1 MTLNRRSFLATA
13 ASAATLAM
21 MPFAA
26 VAQGRRILVM
36 ASSVDI
42 PNFDPH
48 VASGYAPAMLFRN
61 TYDALVRVVGNPP
74 EVVPSLATSWTAS
87 DDGLHYEF
95 TLDPAA
101 RFQDGSP
108 VTAEAVV
115 YSFERILRLQR
126 GYSWMLSGV
135 LTSGSVTAKD
145 RQTVAFDLKAPFAPF
160 LQVLPWMFVVNPAL
174 VEANK
179 GSDDGQAWL
188 LQNTAGSGA
197 FRMGRVMPG
206 NLYEF
211 VRVEDDWHKDV
222 GNLEGAIWK
231 IVREASTER
240 TMIQRGEA
248 HIALELYAE
257 DMEALAGVPGV
268 VLVTEPEYR
277 TFSIKMN
284 TAKGP
289 LSDLNLRKAVSYAF
303 NYQGMLDSAG
313 PAELMV
319 GPLPTGIFGHDSDLK
334 VYRQDMALAKEH
346 LAKSPHKDGGFTL
359 TVQYASGYENQ
370 RRWCLLLLEALKE
383 LNITLDI
390 KQAVWPDIV
399 ASAQSPD
406 TMPDFYCIFQ
416 SANYADPDNIAF
428 AAYHSSRNGQWQNPV
443 YKNPEADRLIE
454 AARLEIDPAKRAE
467 LYRALQVLLVED
479 APDIFGVLEK
489 RKLALRD
496 NVQGYVFTPV
506 AANSIELLPLS
517 LG

>member
-1 MTLNRRSFLATA
+1 MNISRRTLMGTALSAAALAALPATA
-13 ASAATLAM
+13 
-21 MPFAA
+21 FAR
-26 VAQGRRILVM
+26 GRKVLVV

-61 TYDALVRVVGNPP
+61 TYDALVRVVANPP
-74 EVVPSLATSWTAS
+74 QIVAGLAKSWTVAP
-87 DDGLHYEF
+87 DGLSAEF
-95 TLDPAA
+95 TLDPEA
-101 RFQDGSP
+101 RFQDGTP
-108 VTAEAVV
+108 VTADAVV
-115 YSFERILRLQR
+115 YSFERIIRLKR
-126 GYSWMLSGV
+126 GYSWMIEGILE
-135 LTSGSVTAKD
+135 SGSVTAKD
-145 RQTVAFDLKAPFAPF
+145 AQTVAFALKAPFAPF
-160 LQVLPWMFVVNPAL
+160 LQVIPWMFIVNPAAL
-174 VEANK
+174 EANK
-179 GSDDGQAWL
+179 GDDDAQSYL
-188 LQNTAGSGA
+188 MQNTAGSGA

-206 NLYEF
+206 NMYEF
-211 VRVEDDWHKDV
+211 LRVENDWHKDG

-231 IVREASTER
+231 IVREAATER
-240 TMIQRGEA
+240 MMMQRGEA

-257 DMEALAGVPGV
+257 DMEALANTPEV
-268 VLVTEPEYR
+268 VRVIEPEYR

-289 LSDLNLRKAVSYAF
+289 LADANLRKAVSYAY

-319 GPLPTGIFGHDSDLK
+319 GPLPNGIFGHDPDLT
-334 VYRQDMALAKEH
+334 VYRQDLAKAQEY
-346 LAKSPHKDGGFTL
+346 LAKSDYKDGGITL
-359 TVQYASGYENQ
+359 SVQYASGYENQ
-370 RRWCLLLLEALKE
+370 RRWCLLLLEALKT

-390 KQAVWPDIV
+390 KPATWPDIV

-443 YKNPEADRLIE
+443 YNNPQADRLIE
-454 AARLEIDPAKRAE
+454 AARIEMDSDKRKA
-467 LYRALQVLLVED
+467 LYKDLQILLVED
-479 APDIFGVLEK
+479 APDIFGVLEM

-496 NVQGYVFTPV
+496 NVKGYVFAPV

-517 LG
+517 LE

>member
-1 MTLNRRSFLATA
+1 MNISRRALLGSAMTA
-13 ASAATLAM
+13 AALASMPLSA
-21 MPFAA
+21 FAR
-26 VAQGRRILVM
+26 GRKVLIL

-48 VASGYAPAMLFRN
+48 VTSGYGPAMLLRN
-61 TYDALVRVVGNPP
+61 TYDSLVRVVGNPP
-74 EVVPSLATSWTAS
+74 EIVPSLATSWTAS

-95 TLDPAA
+95 TLNPDA

-115 YSFERILRLQR
+115 YSFDRIMRLQR
-126 GYSWMLSGV
+126 GYSWMIKGILEPG
-135 LTSGSVTAKD
+135 GVTAKD
-145 RQTVAFDLKAPFAPF
+145 RQTVDFALKAPFAPF
-160 LQVLPWMFVVNPAL
+160 LQVLPWMFIVNPAV
-174 VEANK
+174 VEENK
-179 GSDDGQAWL
+179 GDDDGQAYL
-188 LQNTAGSGA
+188 LQNVAGSGP

-206 NLYEF
+206 NMYEF
-211 VRVEDDWHKDV
+211 VRVEDDWHKDG
-222 GNLEGAIWK
+222 GNLDGAIWK
-231 IVREASTER
+231 IVREAATER
-240 TMIQRGEA
+240 MMIERGEA

-257 DMEALAGVPGV
+257 DMATLENAPGV
-268 VLVTEPEYR
+268 VSVIEPEYR

-289 LSDLNLRKAVSYAF
+289 LADVNLRKAISYAYD
-303 NYQGMLDSAG
+303 YQGMLDSAG

-319 GPLPTGIFGHDSDLK
+319 GPLPTGIFGFDPDLA
-334 VYRQDMALAKEH
+334 VYRKDLDKAKEY
-346 LAKSPHKDGGFTL
+346 LAKSEYKDGGFTL
-359 TVQYASGYENQ
+359 TALYATGYENQ

-383 LNITLDI
+383 LNISLDI
-390 KQAVWPDIV
+390 KPSTWPDTV

-416 SANYADPDNIAF
+416 TANYADPDNIAF

-443 YKNPEADRLIE
+443 YNNPEADRLID
-454 AARLEIDPAKRAE
+454 AARTEIDPVKRAD
-467 LYRALQVLLVED
+467 LYKQLQELLVDD

-489 RKLALRD
+489 RKLAMRD
-496 NVQGYVFTPV
+496 DVKGYVFAPV